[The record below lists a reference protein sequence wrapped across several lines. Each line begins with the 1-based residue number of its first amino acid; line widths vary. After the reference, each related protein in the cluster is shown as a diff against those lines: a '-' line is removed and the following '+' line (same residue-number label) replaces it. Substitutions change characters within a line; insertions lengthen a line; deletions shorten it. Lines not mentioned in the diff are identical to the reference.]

1 MTTVDYN
8 RWAQGYEDE
17 AARIGE
23 KIKKNRIT
31 ASNFMLPVADRHV
44 AERNI
49 RMLENM
55 RLDCLRTAAIL
66 REREKNN
73 EH

>member
-1 MTTVDYN
+1 MTTIDFN
-8 RWAQGYEDE
+8 KWAQDYEDE

-23 KIKKNRIT
+23 KVKKNRIT
-31 ASNFMLPVADRHV
+31 ASNFMLPADDRLV

-55 RLDCLRTAAIL
+55 RLDCLKTAAIL
-66 REREKNN
+66 REKAKNN